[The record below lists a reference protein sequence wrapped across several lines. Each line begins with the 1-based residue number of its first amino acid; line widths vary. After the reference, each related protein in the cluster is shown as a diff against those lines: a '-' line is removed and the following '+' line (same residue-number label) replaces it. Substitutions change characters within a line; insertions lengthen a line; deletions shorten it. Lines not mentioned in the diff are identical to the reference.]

1 MSINLARPDDSPENW
16 DECTLMRNF
25 INDHPE
31 LSVKMM
37 MYQNVRIQLYE
48 SNR

>member
-1 MSINLARPDDSPENW
+1 MNLSRVDDNPADW
-16 DECTLMRNF
+16 DEYTLMRNF

-48 SNR
+48 AGR